1 MNRLDRVSVNMVSM
15 RIGVVSEWQRARGIL
30 VRTRIDTLLERGA
43 RELEGQMSGVQY
55 RNARARG
62 GGR

>member
-1 MNRLDRVSVNMVSM
+1 M